1 MLEANGRI
9 NLRRGRSLQ
18 HVDAANNDE
27 KDTALMIDILN
38 LALPYF
44 GLIFIGFACGKAKGL
59 PEQGLAWMNFFL
71 LYVSLPALLFGIT
84 SKTPFE
90 ELNNPPFLIATTLGT
105 TSAFALAL
113 AAGRL
118 VGRLSFRESTLA
130 GLSGGYGNIGYMGP
144 GLALAVLG
152 SKAAAP
158 TALIF
163 CCDSIFLFSIVP
175 LLMAL
180 TDREHPSF
188 LHAIGVAV
196 RQIVLNPLIMSAAAG
211 ALAAALHIQLPVAVD
226 KTLLFLQN
234 AAAPTALFV
243 LGVTVALRPF
253 DRVPWEVPGVIAIK
267 LLVHPLIVFAL
278 MLLFGPFAQP
288 WAATAV
294 LMAALPP
301 ALNVFVIARQNNT
314 WIEPASVA
322 VLIGTF
328 ASVVTLTSVM
338 WFIQTGRLAFP

>member
-1 MLEANGRI
+1 MAE
-9 NLRRGRSLQ
+9 
-18 HVDAANNDE
+18 
-27 KDTALMIDILN
+27 ILN

-44 GLIFIGFACGKAKGL
+44 GLIFIGFACGKTRGL
-59 PEQGLAWMNFFL
+59 PESGLAWMNFFL
-71 LYVSLPALLFGIT
+71 LYVSLPALLFRIM
-84 SKTPFE
+84 SETPFS
-90 ELNNPPFLIATTLGT
+90 ELNNPPFLIATTLAT
-105 TSAFALAL
+105 VSAFVLAM
-113 AAGRL
+113 AAGRII
-118 VGRLSFRESTLA
+118 GDLSLRKATMAGLA
-130 GLSGGYGNIGYMGP
+130 GAYGNIGYMGP

-152 SKAAAP
+152 AKAAAP

-163 CCDSIFLFSIVP
+163 CCDSIFLFTIVP

-188 LHAIGVAV
+188 LHAIGLAA
-196 RQIVLNPLIMSAAAG
+196 RQIALNPLIMSAVLG
-211 ALAAALHIQLPVAVD
+211 ALVAAFHIPLPTALD
-226 KTLLFLQN
+226 RTLLFLQN

-267 LLVHPLIVFAL
+267 LLIHPLIVFGL

-338 WFIQTGRLAFP
+338 WFIQSGRLVFP

>member
-1 MLEANGRI
+1 M
-9 NLRRGRSLQ
+9 
-18 HVDAANNDE
+18 V
-27 KDTALMIDILN
+27 DILN

-44 GLIFIGFACGKAKGL
+44 GLIFVGFACGKTKGL
-59 PEQGLAWMNFFL
+59 PEAGLAWMNFFL
-71 LYVSLPALLFGIT
+71 LYVSLPALLFRIM
-84 SKTPFE
+84 SETPFS
-90 ELNNPPFLIATTLGT
+90 ELNNPPFLIATTLAT
-105 TSAFALAL
+105 VSAFVLAMV
-113 AAGRL
+113 AGRII
-118 VGRLSFRESTLA
+118 GELSLRKATMAGLA
-130 GLSGGYGNIGYMGP
+130 GAYGNIGYMGP

-152 SKAAAP
+152 ARAAAP

-163 CCDSIFLFSIVP
+163 CCDSIFLFTIVP

-188 LHAIGVAV
+188 LHAIGIAA
-196 RQIVLNPLIMSAAAG
+196 RQIVMNPLIMSAVLG
-211 ALAAALHIQLPVAVD
+211 ALVAAFHIPLPTSLD
-226 KTLLFLQN
+226 RTLLFLQN

-267 LLVHPLIVFAL
+267 LLIHPLIVFGL
-278 MLLFGPFAQP
+278 MLFFGPFAQP

-338 WFIQTGRLAFP
+338 WFIQSGRLVFP

>member
-1 MLEANGRI
+1 MA
-9 NLRRGRSLQ
+9 
-18 HVDAANNDE
+18 
-27 KDTALMIDILN
+27 DILN

-44 GLIFIGFACGKAKGL
+44 GLIFIGFACGKTRGL
-59 PEQGLAWMNFFL
+59 PESGLAWMNFFL
-71 LYVSLPALLFGIT
+71 LYVSLPALLFRIM
-84 SKTPFE
+84 SETPFS
-90 ELNNPPFLIATTLGT
+90 ELNNPPFLIATTLAT
-105 TSAFALAL
+105 VSAFVLAMVSGRIIGDL
-113 AAGRL
+113 SLRKATMAG
-118 VGRLSFRESTLA
+118 LA
-130 GLSGGYGNIGYMGP
+130 GAYGNIGYMGP

-152 SKAAAP
+152 AKAAAP

-163 CCDSIFLFSIVP
+163 CCDSIFLFMIVP

-188 LHAIGVAV
+188 LHAIGLAA
-196 RQIVLNPLIMSAAAG
+196 RQIALNPLIMSAVLG
-211 ALAAALHIQLPVAVD
+211 ALVAAFHVPLPTALD
-226 KTLLFLQN
+226 RTLLFLQN

-267 LLVHPLIVFAL
+267 LLIHPLIVFGL

-301 ALNVFVIARQNNT
+301 ALNVFVMARQNNT

-328 ASVVTLTSVM
+328 ASVITLTSVM
-338 WFIQTGRLAFP
+338 WFIQSGRLAFP

>member
-1 MLEANGRI
+1 M
-9 NLRRGRSLQ
+9 
-18 HVDAANNDE
+18 V
-27 KDTALMIDILN
+27 DILN

-44 GLIFIGFACGKAKGL
+44 GLIFIGFACGKARGL

-71 LYVSLPALLFGIT
+71 LYVSLPALLFGIM

-105 TSAFALAL
+105 TTAFFLAL
-113 AAGRL
+113 FTGRVMGRL
-118 VGRLSFRESTLA
+118 PLREATLA
-130 GLSGGYGNIGYMGP
+130 GLSGAYGNIGYMGP

-163 CCDSIFLFSIVP
+163 CCDSIFLFTIVP
-175 LLMAL
+175 LLIAL
-180 TDREHPSF
+180 TDSKHPT
-188 LHAIGVAV
+188 LWHTLGVVV
-196 RQIVLNPLIMSAAAG
+196 RQIVLNPLIMSACLG
-211 ALAAALHIQLPVAVD
+211 ALAAALHLRLPVAVD
-226 KTLLFLQN
+226 RTVLFLQN

-253 DRVPWEVPGVIAIK
+253 GRVPWEVPGVIAIK
-267 LLVHPLIVFAL
+267 LLIHPLVVFGL
-278 MLLFGPFAQP
+278 MLLLGPFAQP

-294 LMAALPP
+294 LMASLPP
-301 ALNVFVIARQNNT
+301 ALNVFVIARQNDS

-338 WFIQTGRLAFP
+338 WALQTGRIVFP

>member
-1 MLEANGRI
+1 M
-9 NLRRGRSLQ
+9 
-18 HVDAANNDE
+18 V
-27 KDTALMIDILN
+27 DILN

-44 GLIFIGFACGKAKGL
+44 GLIFIGFACGKAKRL

-71 LYVSLPALLFGIT
+71 LYVSLPALLFGIM

-105 TSAFALAL
+105 TTAFFLAL
-113 AAGRL
+113 FTGRL
-118 VGRLSFRESTLA
+118 MGGLPLREATLA
-130 GLSGGYGNIGYMGP
+130 GLSGAYGNIGYMGP

-163 CCDSIFLFSIVP
+163 CCDSIFLFTIVP
-175 LLMAL
+175 LLIAL
-180 TDREHPSF
+180 TDSKHPS
-188 LHAIGVAV
+188 LWHTLGVVV
-196 RQIVLNPLIMSAAAG
+196 RQILLNPLIMSACLG
-211 ALAAALHIQLPVAVD
+211 ALAAALHLHLPVAVD
-226 KTLLFLQN
+226 RTVLFLQN

-253 DRVPWEVPGVIAIK
+253 GRVPWEVPGVIAIK
-267 LLVHPLIVFAL
+267 LLIHPLIVFGL
-278 MLLFGPFAQP
+278 MLLLGPFAQP
-288 WAATAV
+288 WAATAL
-294 LMAALPP
+294 LMASLPP
-301 ALNVFVIARQNNT
+301 ALNVFVIARQNDS

-338 WFIQTGRLAFP
+338 WTLQTGRIVFP

>member
-1 MLEANGRI
+1 MA
-9 NLRRGRSLQ
+9 
-18 HVDAANNDE
+18 
-27 KDTALMIDILN
+27 DILN
-38 LALPYF
+38 LAIPYF
-44 GLIFIGFACGKAKGL
+44 GLIFIGFACGKTRGL
-59 PEQGLAWMNFFL
+59 PESGLAWMNFFL
-71 LYVSLPALLFGIT
+71 LYVSLPALLFRIM
-84 SKTPFE
+84 SETPFS
-90 ELNNPPFLIATTLGT
+90 ELNNPPFLIATTLAT
-105 TSAFALAL
+105 VSAFVLSMV
-113 AAGRL
+113 
-118 VGRLSFRESTLA
+118 VGRVIGELSLRKATMAGLA
-130 GLSGGYGNIGYMGP
+130 GAYGNIGYMGP

-175 LLMAL
+175 LLMAF

-211 ALAAALHIQLPVAVD
+211 ALVAALHIQLPVAID
-226 KTLLFLQN
+226 RTLLFLQN

-267 LLVHPLIVFAL
+267 LLIHPLIVFGL
-278 MLLFGPFAQP
+278 LLLFGPFAQP

-328 ASVVTLTSVM
+328 ASVVTLTTVM
-338 WFIQTGRLAFP
+338 WFIQSGRLVFP

>member
-1 MLEANGRI
+1 M
-9 NLRRGRSLQ
+9 
-18 HVDAANNDE
+18 V
-27 KDTALMIDILN
+27 DILN

-44 GLIFIGFACGKAKGL
+44 GLIFIGFACGKTRGL
-59 PEQGLAWMNFFL
+59 PESGLAWMNFFL
-71 LYVSLPALLFGIT
+71 LYVSLPALLFRIM
-84 SKTPFE
+84 SETPFS
-90 ELNNPPFLIATTLGT
+90 ELNNPPFLVATTLAT
-105 TSAFALAL
+105 VSAFVLAMV
-113 AAGRL
+113 AGRII
-118 VGRLSFRESTLA
+118 GELSLRKATMAGLA
-130 GLSGGYGNIGYMGP
+130 GAYGNIGYMGP

-152 SKAAAP
+152 AKAAAP

-163 CCDSIFLFSIVP
+163 CCDSIFLFTIVP

-188 LHAIGVAV
+188 LHAIGLAA
-196 RQIVLNPLIMSAAAG
+196 RQIVLNPLIMSAVLG
-211 ALAAALHIQLPVAVD
+211 ALVAAFHIPLPTALD
-226 KTLLFLQN
+226 RTLLFLQN

-267 LLVHPLIVFAL
+267 LLVHPLIVFGL

-338 WFIQTGRLAFP
+338 WFIQSGRLAFP

>member
-1 MLEANGRI
+1 M
-9 NLRRGRSLQ
+9 
-18 HVDAANNDE
+18 V
-27 KDTALMIDILN
+27 DILN

-44 GLIFIGFACGKAKGL
+44 GLIFIGFACGKARGL
-59 PEQGLAWMNFFL
+59 PESGLAWMNFFL
-71 LYVSLPALLFGIT
+71 LYVSLPALLFRIM
-84 SKTPFE
+84 SETPFS
-90 ELNNPPFLIATTLGT
+90 ELNNPPFLIATTLAT
-105 TSAFALAL
+105 VSAFLIAMVSGRFVGELSLRKATM
-113 AAGRL
+113 AG
-118 VGRLSFRESTLA
+118 LA
-130 GLSGGYGNIGYMGP
+130 GAYGNIGYMGP

-152 SKAAAP
+152 AKAAAP

-180 TDREHPSF
+180 TDREHPSS

-253 DRVPWEVPGVIAIK
+253 ERVPWEVPGVIAIK
-267 LLVHPLIVFAL
+267 LLVHPLIVFGL

-328 ASVVTLTSVM
+328 ASVITLTSVM
-338 WFIQTGRLAFP
+338 WFIQSGRLVFP